1 MKTQILF
8 LVSLFLT
15 LSACQPNEKVFI
27 TGELVGYKKSTPIL
41 YSVMPFRTV
50 PDKTDTIFADD
61 NGRFSI
67 ELKIDKPQLIF
78 FYGKQDSAY
87 FYCPALLIKSGEN
100 HFVNFS
106 LTKDISNNES
116 YSVKGPN
123 SEGQKILFSSFDN
136 GWRGSNLFTDQWNLN
151 DSTII
156 KDSLARKIERTLLP
170 FQQLLSTKK
179 IDKDFYKYAN
189 NNIRYYFAYQL
200 ENEIE
205 DLFVKKNDLPQKEQ
219 LEIIST
225 KIFSDFPI
233 SGDDILN
240 SSVLTD
246 YLYFYLAHLKR
257 MNKTEY
263 DSFSSKGLAQT
274 YELNELKEVVTP
286 EVYRYYAIEYI
297 WSRAGW
303 KDKETLDLFDQYK
316 KDYPNYT
323 SSYYY
328 KKLEKESIP
337 AILELYSRNT
347 DQLPPETV
355 ILDNEKP
362 ILSFKELIANFPGKP
377 IFIDCWATWCGP
389 CIGDF
394 QYNEPLK
401 QFLKNNKIEMVYIAY
416 EKTQNTEKWKAFI
429 NEYNLIGSH
438 LMANDSI
445 KKDLLRNLGI
455 EQSDLRIPKYIL
467 INKNGQIVLKDALRP
482 SDEEKLLD
490 QIRMTLKL

>member
-337 AILELYSRNT
+337 AILTKNLYY
-347 DQLPPETV
+347 
-355 ILDNEKP
+355 
-362 ILSFKELIANFPGKP
+362 LSK
-377 IFIDCWATWCGP
+377 
-389 CIGDF
+389 
-394 QYNEPLK
+394 
-401 QFLKNNKIEMVYIAY
+401 
-416 EKTQNTEKWKAFI
+416 
-429 NEYNLIGSH
+429 S
-438 LMANDSI
+438 
-445 KKDLLRNLGI
+445 
-455 EQSDLRIPKYIL
+455 
-467 INKNGQIVLKDALRP
+467 
-482 SDEEKLLD
+482 
-490 QIRMTLKL
+490 